1 MYTTFALAVGW
12 WLCLG
17 TQELLYYSCQ
27 DLRFAAFCSAGLVSR
42 SDGFG
47 AQQRVGLSP
56 LRGDPQPCCAL
67 QTGAASKPWGGSG
80 ISSDVIQS
88 AFLLR
93 RDPACS
99 HVNRASALRSARGH
113 DPVQR
118 QSQSLA
124 PMAGLALVSFTS
136 ATACARVLLNSELCH
151 PLDTSPGLCLPVQSQ
166 GTWTRNWELCAVPC
180 L

>member
-1 MYTTFALAVGW
+1 MYNTFALAVGW

-67 QTGAASKPWGGSG
+67 QTGAASKPWGSSG
-80 ISSDVIQS
+80 ISSDVIES

-113 DPVQR
+113 DH
-118 QSQSLA
+118 A
-124 PMAGLALVSFTS
+124 P
-136 ATACARVLLNSELCH
+136 E
-151 PLDTSPGLCLPVQSQ
+151 
-166 GTWTRNWELCAVPC
+166 AVPVPGSHGWPCSC
-180 L
+180 LLYKCHCLCQGASEF